1 MAEICALAGLYCVGM
16 ERIRKMLLLVLVL
29 AYTGQ
34 TLASVVPF
42 CPEMAQTGAA
52 LHGADMAVME
62 HAGHQ
67 MSADASAAD
76 GCCDGGLCKM
86 SHCQLAPALPLNHP
100 DSNHIVASFDTG
112 FTQTGF
118 QPHPFDSL
126 YRPPISR

>member
-1 MAEICALAGLYCVGM
+1 M

-34 TLASVVPF
+34 ALASVVPL
-42 CPEMAQTGAA
+42 CPEMAQSGAA
-52 LHGADMAVME
+52 LHGSDMTVME

-67 MSADASAAD
+67 MSPDSSAAG

-86 SHCQLAPALPLNHP
+86 SHCQLAPALPLNHS
-100 DSNHIVASFDTG
+100 DSNRIVASFYTA
-112 FTQTGF
+112 FTQTSF